1 MLPLRGVRAFPPP
14 GVKGRRRWTGYF
26 PNCDYIP
33 HKPLS
38 GGDMDLNE
46 YFENA
51 KGRGI
56 LATADSKGLVDAA
69 VYARPKVLDKETV
82 AFIMR
87 DRLTHANL
95 QSNPHAAYL
104 FMEEGSGGYKGVRLF
119 LTKTAEEQD
128 TDRLFE
134 MRRRDHNE
142 LRETREGR
150 GPLFL
155 VSFRIDKVLP
165 LTGGGSI

>member
-1 MLPLRGVRAFPPP
+1 MVIFLP
-14 GVKGRRRWTGYF
+14 
-26 PNCDYIP
+26 N
-33 HKPLS
+33 HS
-38 GGDMDLNE
+38 SESDMDLNQ

-56 LATADSKGLVDAA
+56 LATADSEGRVDAA
-69 VYARPKVLDKETV
+69 VYARPKVIDKENV

-119 LTKTAEEQD
+119 LTKTSEEQD
-128 TDRLFE
+128 TERLFE
-134 MRRRDHNE
+134 MRRRDHNA
-142 LRETREGR
+142 LRETREER

-155 VSFRIDKVLP
+155 VFFRIDKVLP
-165 LTGGGSI
+165 LTGASQI

>member
-1 MLPLRGVRAFPPP
+1 
-14 GVKGRRRWTGYF
+14 
-26 PNCDYIP
+26 
-33 HKPLS
+33 
-38 GGDMDLNE
+38 MDLNE
-46 YFENA
+46 YFENT
-51 KGRGI
+51 KGRGV
-56 LATADSKGLVDAA
+56 LATADSEGRVDAA
-69 VYARPKVLDKETV
+69 VYSRPKVLDEENV

-142 LRETREGR
+142 LRETREER

-155 VSFRIDKVLP
+155 VSFKIDKVLP
-165 LTGGGSI
+165 LTGKRFEI